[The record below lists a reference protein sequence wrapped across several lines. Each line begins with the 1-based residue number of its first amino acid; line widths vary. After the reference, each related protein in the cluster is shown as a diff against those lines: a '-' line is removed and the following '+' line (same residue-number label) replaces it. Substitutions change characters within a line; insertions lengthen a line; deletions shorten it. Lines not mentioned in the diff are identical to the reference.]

1 MKVLGL
7 ITEYNPFHN
16 GHLYHLEESK
26 RLTESDYTVCVMSGN
41 FVQRGEPA
49 IINKW
54 ARAKAALT
62 NGVDLVVEL
71 PFVFAASS
79 AESFA
84 YASVVLLDS
93 LGIVDSICFG
103 SESGNLESLKKIAE
117 ILVDEP
123 EDYKAILKKF
133 IAEGLSFPLSRELAL
148 NEYLNSISFD
158 VTDLAEIMSNSNNI
172 LAIEYLKALI
182 KLNSNITPRTL
193 KRISN
198 AYSDSALSGIISSAT
213 AIRNNINLSLSID
226 NSKKSSGFGRNIIFF
241 GDTKFSNSLKQS
253 IPPESLTVLKDEL
266 ENGRGPVSLESF
278 DAIVLSA
285 LRRMSRSEIK
295 EVPNVTEGLENRVIK
310 AAGMSG
316 TLNDLIDSVCTK
328 RYTKTR
334 IQRILIN
341 VLGGVT
347 KNDHR
352 IFLKPNGVKYIRVL
366 GFSKRG
372 QDLLTEMGKTAKLP
386 VIMKTSDFKDSSNP
400 HIKRMLQIEAFS
412 TDQYVLGYQNP
423 EFRTSGQEFTQK
435 IVKI

>member
-26 RLTESDYTVCVMSGN
+26 RITGADYTVCVMSGN

-54 ARAKAALT
+54 ARARAALI
-62 NGVDLVVEL
+62 NGADLVIEL

-84 YASVVLLDS
+84 YASVMLLDS
-93 LGIVDSICFG
+93 LGIVDTICFG
-103 SESGNLESLKKIAE
+103 SESGNLESLKEIAE
-117 ILVDEP
+117 ILVREP
-123 EDYKAILKKF
+123 EVYKSLLKKF
-133 IAEGLSFPLSRELAL
+133 MACGLNFPQARELAL
-148 NEYLNSISFD
+148 NEYLKSIAYD
-158 VTDLAEIMSNSNNI
+158 VTDFKEIIGNSNNI
-172 LAIEYLKALI
+172 LAIEYLKALV
-182 KLNSNITPRTL
+182 KLNSSITPRTL

-198 AYSDSALSGIISSAT
+198 AYSDSDLSGIISSAT
-213 AIRNNINLSLSID
+213 AIRNEIFSSANAL
-226 NSKKSSGFGRNIIFF
+226 NSMA
-241 GDTKFSNSLKQS
+241 LKQS
-253 IPPESLTVLKDEL
+253 VPPDSLSVLKDEFK
-266 ENGRGPVSLESF
+266 NGRGPVSLESF
-278 DAIVLSA
+278 DNIILSA
-285 LRRMSRSEIK
+285 LRRMSYAEIK
-295 EVPNVTEGLENRVIK
+295 EVPNVTEGLENRIMK
-310 AAGMSG
+310 AAETSG
-316 TLNDLIDSVCTK
+316 TLNNLIDSVCTK

-347 KNDHR
+347 KNDHK
-352 IFLKPNGVKYIRVL
+352 IFLKSNGPKYIRIL
-366 GFSKRG
+366 GFTNKG
-372 QDLLTEMGKTAKLP
+372 QDLLNAMKKSAKLP
-386 VIMKTSDFKDSSNP
+386 VIMKTSDYVKSDNP